1 MSFPDLFSGHAKLY
15 AAARPTYPERTIA
28 DLAELAPGRQ
38 CAWDCGTG
46 NGQAAWLLADHFDSV
61 VATDASAEQIAQASP
76 HERVR
81 FAAEAAEDCSLADAS
96 CDLVLAAQCIHWFD
110 LDRFFTQVRR
120 VLRPGGVL
128 AALGYGWSFVDPE
141 VDELVARSFLKPLEP
156 YWAPGN
162 RLIMDA
168 YRTIPFPGEEV
179 RLSPA
184 AIHLAWTG
192 RQYADLIRSWSA
204 TQKLGEAAL
213 SGAFADLERL
223 WPADQQRH
231 VVMPIVSRVARL

>member
-28 DLAELAPGRQ
+28 ELAALAPGRGL
-38 CAWDCGTG
+38 AWDCGTG
-46 NGQAAWLLADHFDSV
+46 NGQAARLLAGHFASV
-61 VATDASAEQIAQASP
+61 VATDASAEQIAQAEP
-76 HERVR
+76 HDRVR
-81 FAAEAAEDCSLADAS
+81 FAVEAAEDCSLPDAS
-96 CDLVLAAQCIHWFD
+96 CDLALAAQCIHWFD
-110 LDRFFTQVRR
+110 LDRFYAQVRR
-120 VLRPGGVL
+120 VLKPGGIV

-141 VDELVARSFLKPLEP
+141 VDALVARNFLAPLDS
-156 YWAPGN
+156 YWAAGN
-162 RLIMDA
+162 RLIMEG

-192 RQYADLIRSWSA
+192 RQFAGLIRSWSA

-213 SGAFADLERL
+213 ADAFAKLAAL
-223 WPADQQRH
+223 WPDDQQRH
-231 VVMPIVSRVARL
+231 VVMPLVSRVARL